1 MKSRTSKN
9 NENYNEGFNPRLK
22 NLIIEVVEN
31 QIRDNNPPAANIT
44 LKRLIAKGYSEQQA
58 KEKIAAVALMH
69 IYDIMKENKPFDGDQ
84 YVKDLSA
91 IE

>member
-1 MKSRTSKN
+1 MKYRASKN
-9 NENYNEGFNPRLK
+9 SNNNGEYNPRLK
-22 NLIIEVVEN
+22 RLIIEVVEN

-69 IYDIMKENKPFDGDQ
+69 IYDIMKENKPFDGDR

>member
-1 MKSRTSKN
+1 MKYRASKKSN
-9 NENYNEGFNPRLK
+9 NNGEYNPHLK
-22 NLIIEVVEN
+22 SLIIEVVEN

>member
-1 MKSRTSKN
+1 MKYRASKKSNN
-9 NENYNEGFNPRLK
+9 NEEYNPRLK
-22 NLIIEVVEN
+22 KLIIEVVEN
-31 QIRDNNPPAANIT
+31 QIRENNPPAANIT
-44 LKRLIAKGYSEQQA
+44 FERLIAKGYSEQQA

-69 IYDIMKENKPFDGDQ
+69 IYDILKEGKPFDGDQ

>member
-1 MKSRTSKN
+1 MKSRASKN
-9 NENYNEGFNPRLK
+9 SNNNGEYNPRLK
-22 NLIIEVVEN
+22 RLIIEVVEN